1 MYPLPLALLA
11 TKLCGVGGM
20 TMEQVWVDISKLD
33 SYPSLT
39 ICPAKKVSVGMDV
52 AANPNPVFEYP
63 WIYMGLRTMYIKI
76 TTFQHDNNCCN
87 VTGDIQQY
95 MGNAYEYGL
104 LPVAMTILKCDI

>member
-1 MYPLPLALLA
+1 MP
-11 TKLCGVGGM
+11 CQEG
-20 TMEQVWVDISKLD
+20 I
-33 SYPSLT
+33 
-39 ICPAKKVSVGMDV
+39 SVGMDV